1 MPSVIT
7 PSTSD
12 PWLALST
19 IHSEAKGNCLLP
31 AEQSSGQQARF
42 HRVLENLDLG
52 NFSEMD
58 LHKNVSVRVVLF
70 VAALATAAMGQSQN
84 CNSHQD
90 PAG

>member
-1 MPSVIT
+1 MIESGDYRDLKVDNIMLLIISVVSGVFQFQARTVPSVIT

-42 HRVLENLDLG
+42 HRVLENLD
-52 NFSEMD
+52 
-58 LHKNVSVRVVLF
+58 
-70 VAALATAAMGQSQN
+70 
-84 CNSHQD
+84 
-90 PAG
+90 